1 MFKNVPG
8 PVVCAALVV
17 SALFNCACGSGS
29 LPPGPGPTPP
39 AGGST
44 PLAAPVVQS
53 VVPAR
58 AAATIPTRVTIRGE
72 RFDAGATVTIG
83 GTRADVLQ
91 AATTSIDVMTPTH
104 SAGIVDVL
112 VTNPD
117 GLSGRLAAG
126 FTFESVPATIPVVES
141 MSPLRGVTTGGTS
154 VEIRGTGF
162 DAQTSVSIDGI
173 AVRTFFTSSGDLN
186 FTTFA
191 HDPGPV
197 DITVTNAAGVAT
209 RPGGFTYAPPDAF
222 NFNGTWTGL
231 ADGPPDS
238 LVEMS
243 FTIANDVLVS
253 ISCGSLALTPAPEFK
268 VRDGAFSFQG
278 ENGIRLSAR
287 ILSDVAAA
295 GEIAFG
301 PCNPSWV
308 AKKK

>member
-8 PVVCAALVV
+8 PVVWAALVV
-17 SALFNCACGSGS
+17 SALFNYGCEGRS
-29 LPPGPGPTPP
+29 LPGPGPTPP
-39 AGGST
+39 PGAGPT
-44 PLAAPVVQS
+44 PLAAPVVRS
-53 VVPAR
+53 IVPAS
-58 AAATIPTRVTIRGE
+58 AAATVPTRVTIRGE

-91 AATTSIDVMTPTH
+91 VATTSIDVMTPTH
-104 SAGIVDVL
+104 AAGIVDVF

-117 GLSGRLAAG
+117 GQSGRLAAG

-173 AVRTFFTSSGDLN
+173 AVRTFFTSSGNLH
-186 FTTFA
+186 FATLA

-197 DITVTNAAGVAT
+197 DITVTNAAGNAT
-209 RPGGFTYAPPDAF
+209 RPGGFTYASPADF
-222 NFNGTWTGL
+222 SFNGTWTGL

-243 FTIANDVLVS
+243 FTIAHDVLVT
-253 ISCGSLALTPAPEFK
+253 ISCGSLTLIPAPEFK
-268 VRDGAFSFQG
+268 VRNGAFSFQG

-287 ILSDVAAA
+287 ILSDDTAT

-301 PCNPSWV
+301 PCNPTWV
-308 AKKK
+308 ASKK

>member
-1 MFKNVPG
+1 MLKNVPR
-8 PVVCAALVV
+8 PVVWAALVV

-29 LPPGPGPTPP
+29 LPPGPGPTPR
-39 AGGST
+39 
-44 PLAAPVVQS
+44 AAPVVQS
-53 VVPAR
+53 IVPAS
-58 AAATIPTRVTIRGE
+58 AAATVPTRVTIRGV

-91 AATTSIDVMTPTH
+91 VATTSIDVMTPAH

-126 FTFESVPATIPVVES
+126 FTFESAPATVPVVES
-141 MSPLRGVTTGGTS
+141 VSPLRGVTTGGTA

-162 DAQTSVSIDGI
+162 DAQTTVTIDGI

-191 HDPGPV
+191 HDPGSV
-197 DITVTNAAGVAT
+197 DITVTNAAGIAT
-209 RPGGFTYAPPDAF
+209 RPGGFTYASPADF
-222 NFNGTWTGL
+222 SFNGTWTGL

-243 FTIANDVLVS
+243 FTIANDVLVT
-253 ISCGSLALTPAPEFK
+253 ISCGSLTLTPTPEFK
-268 VRDGAFSFQG
+268 VRNGVFSFQG

-287 ILSDVAAA
+287 ILSDDAAT

-301 PCNPSWV
+301 PCDPGWV
-308 AKKK
+308 AKKQ